1 MMEGAA
7 GSSFTGSA
15 APGLGPTPPAVAVMQ
30 QQAGD
35 GSSMAGAESHDL
47 ILTQGQATALVRP
60 SNRPPRPAR

>member
-1 MMEGAA
+1 
-7 GSSFTGSA
+7 
-15 APGLGPTPPAVAVMQ
+15 MQ

-60 SNRPPRPAR
+60 I